1 MHSFVIC
8 EYKRE
13 LLTHLRLRHSTHY
26 LRQKEDIA
34 MPDAKQVQ
42 ALETESQYNLQC

>member
-1 MHSFVIC
+1 M
-8 EYKRE
+8 
-13 LLTHLRLRHSTHY
+13 HY

-34 MPDAKQVQ
+34 MPDGKKVQ